1 MKRTSM
7 AVLLAGF
14 PLSVPASTINR
25 LCGSSMD
32 AIHQAARAIWCGEYE
47 IVIAGG
53 VENMT
58 RAPYAIAKN
67 VSGQTLYGNLTAYET
82 ALGWRFPNPRMQEII
97 PLESMG
103 ETAENVASMYNIPR
117 EEQDLFALRSHQL
130 AVQAQNQSRWKEEI
144 ARVPAGR
151 KCDGR
156 EFFLAERWGLGCT
169 DDE

>member
-1 MKRTSM
+1 M

-32 AIHQAARAIWCGEYE
+32 AIHQAARAIWYGEYE

-82 ALGWRFPNPRMQEII
+82 DLGWRFPNPRMQEII

-103 ETAENVASMYNIPR
+103 ETAENVASMYNIPPGR
-117 EEQDLFALRSHQL
+117 TGSFRPAQPSARRPSAKPVALEGRDRPCS
-130 AVQAQNQSRWKEEI
+130 SR
-144 ARVPAGR
+144 
-151 KCDGR
+151 
-156 EFFLAERWGLGCT
+156 AEV
-169 DDE
+169 